1 MVCTTGGRT
10 MRDLVNNSNNKLTKN
25 NFLNRS
31 IHDSWLTKEQ
41 DMNTAH
47 NILSAYYEDYE
58 QEVDLEAVK
67 VTQEGSILIE
77 RAEWI
82 IELED
87 TMEEKYGADYG
98 ELVSAR
104 VMTILLSQGE
114 AIH

>member
-1 MVCTTGGRT
+1 
-10 MRDLVNNSNNKLTKN
+10 MRDLSNNLN
-25 NFLNRS
+25 NQSINSFINRS
-31 IHDSWLTKEQ
+31 IHDAWLTKEQ

-47 NILSAYYEDYE
+47 DILSAYYEDSE
-58 QEVDLEAVK
+58 EEVDLEAVK

-87 TMEEKYGADYG
+87 TMEEKYGENDG
-98 ELVSAR
+98 ELIAAR